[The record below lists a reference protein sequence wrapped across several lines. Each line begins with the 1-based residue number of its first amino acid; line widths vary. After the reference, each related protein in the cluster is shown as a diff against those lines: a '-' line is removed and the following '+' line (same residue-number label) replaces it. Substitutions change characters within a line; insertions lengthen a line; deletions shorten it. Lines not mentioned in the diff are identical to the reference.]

1 MDTNGA
7 GPMVPEEEE
16 DRTLA
21 GNAMLEV
28 KLIGHLGRSAT
39 RRPEVTKTA
48 TKSLSA
54 LLQKHSLG
62 GYTPCQYMPL
72 SNCHRSGHIV
82 LSRDNL
88 LSKTQLAD
96 IYLFYDLSLVKCL

>member
-62 GYTPCQYMPL
+62 GYTIDMPL